1 MMKTPAF
8 KFVTVIPLA
17 TTLLATEK
25 LSAAEAP
32 PAGENSAVT
41 AMPTDLPPALPSME
55 SAIAPVPI
63 VKLNIAPQ
71 PNTPPSKSEHFDWPA
86 AAKET
91 LCLLAFQHT
100 FRLTE
105 RKTRSELGGRF
116 FGDWYDSARN
126 FRGWSDGDSTFTQYF
141 GHPIQ
146 GAWAGY
152 IQIQNDPVGKKLEFS
167 NSSAYWQSRLKAMG
181 FAALYEIQWH
191 LGPISEAS
199 FGHVGKKDGT
209 LAASEFITS
218 PTGGFGIMVGE
229 DWLDRY
235 VIERW
240 EEGTHSLAKRRLYR
254 VVLKPQRAFVNCF
267 RLKKPWY
274 RDTRSLAFGLPGQE

>member
-1 MMKTPAF
+1 MDTPGF
-8 KFVTVIPLA
+8 TFIRVISVA
-17 TTLLATEK
+17 STLLATDS
-25 LSAAEAP
+25 LFAAESTSAR
-32 PAGENSAVT
+32 ENVSLA
-41 AMPTDLPPALPSME
+41 AMPEELPPALPPVE
-55 SAIAPVPI
+55 STIAPVPM
-63 VKLNIAPQ
+63 VKLNIGPR
-71 PNTPPSKSEHFDWPA
+71 PNVPPSGPEHFDWSA

-91 LCLLAFQHT
+91 FCLLAFQHS

-105 RKTRSELGGRF
+105 QKTRSELGGRF
-116 FGDWYDSARN
+116 FPDWFHAAKN
-126 FRGWSDGDSTFTQYF
+126 FQGWSDGDSIFTQYF

-199 FGHVGKKDGT
+199 FGHVGKKGGT
-209 LAASEFITS
+209 LGGSEFVTS
-218 PTGGFGIMVGE
+218 PTGGFGIIVGE
-229 DWLDRY
+229 DWLDRH
-235 VIERW
+235 VIEKW
-240 EEGTHSLAKRRLYR
+240 EEGTHSVAKRRIYR
-254 VVLKPQRAFVNCF
+254 MLLNPQRAFANCF

-274 RDTRSLAFGLPGQE
+274 RDTRSISFGLPGQN

>member
-1 MMKTPAF
+1 M
-8 KFVTVIPLA
+8 
-17 TTLLATEK
+17 
-25 LSAAEAP
+25 
-32 PAGENSAVT
+32 
-41 AMPTDLPPALPSME
+41 
-55 SAIAPVPI
+55 
-63 VKLNIAPQ
+63 
-71 PNTPPSKSEHFDWPA
+71 
-86 AAKET
+86 
-91 LCLLAFQHT
+91 
-100 FRLTE
+100 
-105 RKTRSELGGRF
+105 GGRF
-116 FGDWYDSARN
+116 FGDWFDSTKN

-152 IQIQNDPVGKKLEFS
+152 IQIQNDPVGRKLEFS

-209 LAASEFITS
+209 LAASEFVTG
-218 PTGGFGIMVGE
+218 PTGGFAIIVGE
-229 DWLDRY
+229 DWLDRH

-240 EEGTHSLAKRRLYR
+240 EEGTHSLAKRRFYR
-254 VVLKPQRAFVNCF
+254 MILNPQRAFVNCF

-274 RDTRSLAFGLPGQE
+274 RDTRSIAFGLPGQE